1 MMGSRFAIL
10 VTHRLGAAK
19 MADEIIVLKD
29 GRIQERGSHDELMA
43 QNGIYQSMYDTQRK
57 WYET

>member
-1 MMGSRFAIL
+1 
-10 VTHRLGAAK
+10 